1 MKVLIG
7 ISHPKQVYMFKN
19 LIYSLKQN
27 NHSVFVVVTEKE
39 ITCELLKKMN
49 IKFQKIGENKK
60 NILSK
65 IFQIFILTYKTFVIS
80 IAFNPDI
87 YISQALPH
95 FAYSS
100 FLLRKKYIIFEDTEN
115 SRWLQKIVNPFAKSI
130 ITPKCFQ
137 NNLGPKQIKI
147 NGSFELAYLSMN
159 SFKPDV
165 KILKKA
171 GINKDEKYAII
182 RFVDWKA
189 HHDIGHSG
197 LSLSNKIKAVK
208 EFSKFGKVFISSEAK
223 LPKELK
229 KYEIK
234 ISPDKIHQLLYF
246 ADLVYGE
253 SATMAAESAVLGTPA
268 IYLDNE
274 GRGYTDELE
283 NKYGLV
289 FNFSE
294 SENDQILSIEKGKEI
309 LNGTYL
315 KNEWKIRRIK
325 MLRERVDVNNFMIW
339 FIENYPYSHGIIKKN
354 PEYLNKFTF

>member
-253 SATMAAESAVLGTPA
+253 SATMAAESAVLGTPS

-283 NKYGLV
+283 RRFGLL

-294 SENDQILSIEKGKEI
+294 SKEEQDTSIKKGIEILSIKGIKKKWKEKQE
-309 LNGTYL
+309 
-315 KNEWKIRRIK
+315 K
-325 MLRERVDVNNFMIW
+325 MLKEKINLTDFITW
-339 FIENYPYSHGIIKKN
+339 FIENFPNSHQIMKNNPNYQKK
-354 PEYLNKFTF
+354 FM